1 MLRLLCICDKP
12 VINRYVIM
20 PKYMEEVHGE
30 ECESFEDSYKIL
42 EYPVAINGFPQS
54 IHKRHFIPLSDID
67 ERELLEERVVEV
79 VNLVAD
85 YVS

>member
-12 VINRYVIM
+12 VINPDVIM
-20 PKYMEEVHGE
+20 PNYMEEVHGE
-30 ECESFEDSYKIL
+30 QCEEYEDGYNIL
-42 EYPVAINGFPQS
+42 EYPVDIEGFPQS

-67 ERELLEERVVEV
+67 EVELLEERVVGV

-85 YVS
+85 YIS